1 MANPSTMAN
10 LHATLPTGKPIQPKR
25 WTGTKIFSNL
35 ILLVMGAFFLL
46 PMLWLF
52 AASVDNS
59 AGWQLKIPDLT
70 DRNYIQA
77 LQPDYANALLNSL
90 ILSLIATIVA
100 TSTAFL
106 SAYAF
111 SRQHIPWKG
120 PILLSILFLSGIP
133 ISILIV
139 PIYKMFNYF
148 NWLSMFPTAILLG
161 VTALPFEIYL
171 IKNSIDAIP
180 LDLEEAASIEKAG
193 TWKILYRIVI
203 PLTMPGIASAA
214 IFGFVNAWGNFLIPL
229 VLISKAAQQPGP
241 VRMFGFMNS
250 VAINYGAI
258 AAFSILYSLPVVV
271 LYLLMARSFRSG
283 FVLGGA
289 VR

>member
-1 MANPSTMAN
+1 MPTNAYQDPIPPFPSTEPLRVN
-10 LHATLPTGKPIQPKR
+10 HWSL
-25 WTGTKIFSNL
+25 TKVISNVT
-35 ILLVMGAFFLL
+35 LLVIGAFFLL

-52 AASVDNS
+52 AASVDSS
-59 AGWQLKIPDLT
+59 ASWQLKLPVFT
-70 DRNYIQA
+70 MHNYALA
-77 LQPDYANALLNSL
+77 LQPDYTRALLNSL

-100 TSTAFL
+100 TVAAFMA
-106 SAYAF
+106 AYSF

-120 PILLSILFLSGIP
+120 PILLAILFLSGVP

-139 PIYKMFNYF
+139 PIYKMFTYVG
-148 NWLSMFPTAILLG
+148 WLSILPTAILLG

-171 IKNSIDAIP
+171 IKNAIDAIP
-180 LDLEEAASIEKAG
+180 LDLEEAASIEKASI
-193 TWKILYRIVI
+193 WKILRRIVI

-229 VLISKAAQQPGP
+229 VLITRAAEQPGP
-241 VRMFGFMNS
+241 VRMYGFMNS
-250 VAINYGAI
+250 VAINYGAV
-258 AAFSILYSLPVVV
+258 AAFSILYSLPVVI
-271 LYLLMARSFRSG
+271 LYLLMSRSFRAG